1 MQPTAKPTET
11 PAVSRR
17 AFFDR
22 ITKLGVGSGV
32 AAMLSGFRAG
42 GTDRQM
48 HGPVRPA
55 TELLRAPAAPDA
67 MALLSPYTDGR
78 PFAGRWAVGYAARG
92 ERGEIGLVLVD
103 TETGG
108 HAELYL
114 FRRARE
120 ATGAAPAATSRRY
133 AVHFRGTS
141 DDEAPRPRH
150 LVRLAER
157 IADIVWKNERRV
169 TLVAEPPV
177 FDVRPGQ

>member
-114 FRRARE
+114 FRRARG

-141 DDEAPRPRH
+141 DDEARRPRH